1 MSALIIF
8 FQKENL
14 VILGDIYKPPSQSW
28 FLDQV
33 TTWFAARDFNDEIYI
48 LGDLNLPPGEK
59 CIFTKQDKTNSVKN
73 FHHK

>member
-33 TTWFAARDFNDEIYI
+33 TTWFAALDFNDEIYI

-59 CIFTKQDKTNSVKN
+59 CIFTKQDETNSVKN